1 MARLTTRSA
10 RARTAIIRGAP
21 NHGRLQ
27 EHRVKF
33 SGLGSAASM
42 SAYVS
47 SLLAKAQGSDAT
59 GVEAGSKGDRLMK
72 AASDAALA
80 AAAKGAK
87 SVSGQRQLAAK
98 AETLSNELQAAMK
111 AAGVKL
117 DKPVEFSVSEGQ
129 LAIQGTRKDADL
141 ASAFL
146 ESDKRVPSFSSRLAA
161 LTKEAD
167 GLSQT
172 IRQSAAISQAARYAA
187 NSTGV
192 MSLYGSLLQRQDA
205 SPAVFTLSASGGSL
219 TYPGSL
225 QSQA

>member
-1 MARLTTRSA
+1 M
-10 RARTAIIRGAP
+10 
-21 NHGRLQ
+21 
-27 EHRVKF
+27 KF

-47 SLLAKAQGSDAT
+47 SLLAKAQDSDTT
-59 GVEAGSKGDRLMK
+59 GVEAGSKGDKLMK
-72 AASDAALA
+72 AASQAALA

-87 SVSGQRQLAAK
+87 SVSVQRQLAAK
-98 AETLSNELQAAMK
+98 ADTLSNELQAAMK

-117 DKPVEFSVSEGQ
+117 DKPVEFSVSAGQ
-129 LAIQGTRKDADL
+129 LKIQGARKDADL

-146 ESDKRVPSFSSRLAA
+146 ENDKRVPSFSSRLAA
-161 LTKEAD
+161 LTQEAD

-187 NSTGV
+187 SSTGV